1 MALATDA
8 LPDHWEGEDVIIT
21 IEEEGKDTVLNM
33 EGTVLKIGKG
43 GGEASTTNVPTF
55 GGKMFNYGGP
65 DSKNTLTFDVVIR
78 NSDWDRVRWSGA
90 SAPSAGITDE
100 QRSDKQQLRK
110 RVIFWFCP
118 RANHYA
124 NAGRSIVVPP
134 KGGAILR
141 RIYAD
146 VKAVTFDWEFDSA
159 EYKKGTIT
167 LEFSSLDSDGYPNEF
182 SQFTPAAASGS
193 TPLATLSA
201 TAHKGILTWST
212 TTPAWTGSY
221 RT

>member
-1 MALATDA
+1 MALGSDV

-21 IEEEGKDTVLNM
+21 IEEEGKDVVLNM
-33 EGTVLKIGKG
+33 EGTILKIGKS
-43 GGEASTTNVPTF
+43 GGEASTTDVHTF
-55 GGKMFNYGGP
+55 GGKTFNYGAPSG
-65 DSKNTLTFDVVIR
+65 KNTLTFDVVIR
-78 NSDWDRVRWSGA
+78 NSDWDRVRWSGTGNA
-90 SAPSAGITDE
+90 STAITTE

-118 RANHYA
+118 RINHYA
-124 NAGRSIVVPP
+124 NSGRTVIVPP

-146 VKAVTFDWEFDSA
+146 CKAVTFDWEHDSG
-159 EYKKGTIT
+159 EYKKGTMT
-167 LEFSSLDSDGYPNEF
+167 LEFSSLDSDGYTNEF
-182 SQFTPAAASGS
+182 SQFTPAASSGS
-193 TPLATLSA
+193 TPLATLLA
-201 TAHKGILTWST
+201 TAHKGTLAWNT

>member
-1 MALATDA
+1 MTLGTDA
-8 LPDHWEGEDVIIT
+8 KPDHFEGEDVIIT

-33 EGTVLKIGKG
+33 EGTVLKIGKS
-43 GGEASTTNVPTF
+43 GGEASTTNVNTF
-55 GGKMFNYGGP
+55 GGKTFNYGAPAG
-65 DSKNTLTFDVVIR
+65 KNTLTFDVVIK
-78 NSDWDRVRWSGA
+78 NSDWDRVRWSGSSAA
-90 SAPSAGITDE
+90 SLDIVAE

-110 RVIFWFCP
+110 RVIFWFCS

-124 NAGRSIVVPP
+124 NAGRTIIVPP

-141 RIYAD
+141 RIYTD
-146 VKAVTFDWEFDSA
+146 VKAVTFDWEFDSG
-159 EYKKGTIT
+159 EYKKGTMT

-182 SQFTPAAASGS
+182 SQFTPAQGS
-193 TPLATLSA
+193 TSLTVLVA
-201 TAHKGILTWST
+201 TAHKGTLTWST